1 MIPTDPRLLKEVGD
15 LNHPVSTDVK
25 SLPESMQTIGKLGLS
40 KRQESSISSLKLKSK
55 SAAQS
60 PTDSRF
66 FENS

>member
-25 SLPESMQTIGKLGLS
+25 SLPGFQTIGKLSLF
-40 KRQESSISSLKLKSK
+40 KRQESSISRSTLKSK
-55 SAAQS
+55 STAQS

-66 FENS
+66 LENS

>member
-25 SLPESMQTIGKLGLS
+25 SLPKSMQTIGKLSLF
-40 KRQESSISSLKLKSK
+40 KRQESSISRSTLKSK
-55 SAAQS
+55 STAQS

-66 FENS
+66 LENS